1 MFRFVDQVAST
12 GASIALL
19 PEHDPSVS
27 RDYCATYK
35 SIKNELELV
44 HCEAV
49 AKSPNISE
57 NSALS
62 LVERLN
68 NEEDVYC
75 SRKEFTEKPAVK
87 QVYHN
92 LEKITRGKTV
102 DEALQKMR
110 EHEFTRYTDIL
121 GGSEEDSSD
130 PTSYVKEGRDLLNE
144 RRTYAYHAHCLAIG
158 LLRRCGFQCIRNKN
172 SVHDEL
178 LERNI
183 RELLPALKKH
193 MDKFLYEF
201 ESRRKGATP
210 SYTITQNSVGKL
222 FVYSERDNPAPDDSD
237 KPIIYSSLEKI
248 PSPVSLPL
256 QGAA

>member
-1 MFRFVDQVAST
+1 MNDCHSLAETTEEISQLLHDKRTGLYQTVTDVALQFEYTVDGGIRFYKSDYFHLWLETERLRNLSKNKFMFRFVDQVAST

-75 SRKEFTEKPAVK
+75 SRKEFTEKV
-87 QVYHN
+87 Q
-92 LEKITRGKTV
+92 
-102 DEALQKMR
+102 
-110 EHEFTRYTDIL
+110 
-121 GGSEEDSSD
+121 
-130 PTSYVKEGRDLLNE
+130 PT
-144 RRTYAYHAHCLAIG
+144 
-158 LLRRCGFQCIRNKN
+158 
-172 SVHDEL
+172 
-178 LERNI
+178 
-183 RELLPALKKH
+183 
-193 MDKFLYEF
+193 
-201 ESRRKGATP
+201 
-210 SYTITQNSVGKL
+210 
-222 FVYSERDNPAPDDSD
+222 
-237 KPIIYSSLEKI
+237 
-248 PSPVSLPL
+248 
-256 QGAA
+256 